1 MAYHQDWFMRQ
12 IRQFIEAVA
21 RVLLGKD
28 LRAEQP
34 ASSQWK
40 ELEELLNRRG
50 ACKAED
56 FLLDRFDPAD
66 RSWLEAGLALY
77 SRLND
82 LTDQELEE
90 QNFSREEIREG
101 IRNLCSMAG
110 APDMELLFGESS

>member
-12 IRQFIEAVA
+12 IRQFIEAAA

-28 LRAEQP
+28 LRAERP
-34 ASSQWK
+34 SSSQWK
-40 ELEELLNRRG
+40 QLEELLKRYG

-66 RSWLEAGLALY
+66 QSWLEAGLILY
-77 SRLND
+77 CRLND
-82 LTDQELEE
+82 LTDRELEE

-101 IRNLCSMAG
+101 VRNLCFLAG